1 MYAVIETGGKQ
12 YRVEFGSELHVEL
25 LDATP
30 GSEVTFD
37 RVLLVRTATS
47 TEVGTPVVSGAKVT
61 ALVVGQQRG
70 VKTISFKYRPKAR
83 SRVTKGHRQELHL
96 IRITEVAV
104 NGTSA
109 KAIWETGAVEREKAH
124 AAAKAVAAEK
134 AKVDAVLA
142 ASLKVEAP
150 AEKSV
155 AKAVTKAVAKKPAAK
170 ESAAKADVKPAAKAV
185 TKAVA
190 KKPAAKKSA
199 AKADV
204 KPTAKAVTK
213 AVAKK
218 PGNAK

>member
-12 YRVEFGSELHVEL
+12 YRVELGSELHVEL

-61 ALVVGQQRG
+61 ALVVGQERG

-83 SRVTKGHRQELHL
+83 SRITKGHRQELHL
-96 IRITEVAV
+96 IKVTEVAV

-109 KAIWETGAVEREKAH
+109 KALWEAGAAEREKAK
-124 AAAKAVAAEK
+124 AAAKAAAAEK
-134 AKVDAVLA
+134 AKSDAALA

-150 AEKSV
+150 AEKV
-155 AKAVTKAVAKKPAAK
+155 APMKPA
-170 ESAAKADVKPAAKAV
+170 
-185 TKAVA
+185 A
-190 KKPAAKKSA
+190 KKPAAKKPA
-199 AKADV
+199 
-204 KPTAKAVTK
+204 
-213 AVAKK
+213 AKK
-218 PGNAK
+218 PAPMKPAAKKPAAKKPAAKKTAAKKPADAE